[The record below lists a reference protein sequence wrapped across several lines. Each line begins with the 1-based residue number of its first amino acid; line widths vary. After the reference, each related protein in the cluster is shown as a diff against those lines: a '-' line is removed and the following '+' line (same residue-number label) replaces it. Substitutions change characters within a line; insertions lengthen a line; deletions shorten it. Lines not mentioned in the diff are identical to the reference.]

1 MLVKKSQV
9 SNGAWE
15 NKENFTFFVDFQSLV
30 IYNTLMKQTT
40 AIITPLRSEHEW
52 DCHWG
57 LCL

>member
-9 SNGAWE
+9 NNGAWE
-15 NKENFTFFVDFQSLV
+15 NKENFTFFVDFRSLV

-40 AIITPLRSEHEW
+40 AIITNIRSEHEW

-57 LCL
+57 L